1 MAVKK
6 IEIKEPNAVY
16 KFSRKAALAYLGAF
30 GVAGDELGKL
40 FNRFVDRG
48 ERVQISARKMMRQN
62 RKEVRNLAHE
72 VQKEQ
77 KAALHRANKSM
88 KKAAKR
94 VEHALA

>member
-6 IEIKEPNAVY
+6 IELKEPNALY

-30 GVAGDELGKL
+30 GVAGDEISKM

-48 ERVQISARKMMRQN
+48 ERVQISARKMMKQN
-62 RKEVRNLAHE
+62 RKDVRNLAHE

-77 KAALHRANKSM
+77 KAAFTRANKSV